1 MSQLELLW
9 QYQQAD
15 VEVDNL
21 EMSIRRSPK
30 RQKLVKLR
38 DSFQDLQKSL
48 KQVEDEVLAMLDR
61 TDALKDAI
69 ALSEEQI
76 KQLQNRI
83 QSETLDGSEQVRNY
97 IEEAQRISNSLNDY
111 EHETR
116 RIRKNAADRDRV
128 QRDIKVRLIAA
139 KEEFIPLREEYDT
152 EYKQAQSQVETLRER
167 AKEKLAGIEAEYLEK
182 YNTIKQHSIP
192 PIAKLQN
199 GQCGGCNMSF
209 PSSVLHSIKN
219 GKLVE
224 CETCGRM
231 IIS

>member
-21 EMSIRRSPK
+21 EMSLRRSPK

-69 ALSEEQI
+69 SLSEDQI

-83 QSETLDGSEQVRNY
+83 QNETLESSEQVRDY
-97 IEEAQRISNSLNDY
+97 IDEAQRITVSLNDY

-116 RIRKNAADRDRV
+116 RIRKSAADRDRL
-128 QRDIKVRLIAA
+128 QRDLKVRLIAA
-139 KEEFIPLREEYDT
+139 REEFIPLREEYDS
-152 EYKQAQSQVETLRER
+152 EYKQAQEQVVKLR
-167 AKEKLAGIEAEYLEK
+167 AKAEEKREGIEAELLEK

-192 PIAKLQN
+192 PIARLQN

-209 PSSVLHSIKN
+209 PSSVLHNIKN

-231 IIS
+231 VIT

>member
-1 MSQLELLW
+1 MNQLELLW

>member
-1 MSQLELLW
+1 MNQLELLW

-15 VEVDNL
+15 IEVDSL

-38 DSFQDLQKSL
+38 DSFQELQKNL

-61 TDALKDAI
+61 MDALKDAI
-69 ALSEEQI
+69 SLSEDQI
-76 KQLQNRI
+76 KQLQSRI
-83 QSETLDGSEQVRNY
+83 QNEPAVDSLQVRNY
-97 IEEAQRISNSLNDY
+97 IEEAQRLTGSLQDF
-111 EHETR
+111 EQETR
-116 RIRKNAADRDRV
+116 RLRKIAADRDRV
-128 QRDIKVRLIAA
+128 QRDLKIRLVTA
-139 KEEFIPLREEYDT
+139 KEEFIPLRDEYDA
-152 EYKQAQSQVETLRER
+152 EYKDAQVQVEKLRER
-167 AKEKLAGIEAEYLEK
+167 AKDKLTGIEPEYIEK
-182 YNTIKQHSIP
+182 YNTIKQHCTP

-209 PSSVLHSIKN
+209 PSSVLCNIKN

-231 IIS
+231 VMI

>member
-1 MSQLELLW
+1 MNQLELLW

-83 QSETLDGSEQVRNY
+83 QSETLEGSEQVRNY

-152 EYKQAQSQVETLRER
+152 EYKQAQSQVETLREK
-167 AKEKLAGIEAEYLEK
+167 AKEKLTGIEAEYLEK

-192 PIAKLQN
+192 PIARLLN

-219 GKLVE
+219 GRLIE

>member
-1 MSQLELLW
+1 MNQLELLW

-15 VEVDNL
+15 IEVDSL

-38 DSFQDLQKSL
+38 DSFQELQKNL

-61 TDALKDAI
+61 MDALKDAI
-69 ALSEEQI
+69 SLSEDQI
-76 KQLQNRI
+76 RQLQSRI
-83 QSETLDGSEQVRNY
+83 QNEPAVDSLQVRNY
-97 IEEAQRISNSLNDY
+97 IEEAQRLTGSLQDF
-111 EHETR
+111 EQETR
-116 RIRKNAADRDRV
+116 RLRKIAADRDRV
-128 QRDIKVRLIAA
+128 QRDLKIRLVTA
-139 KEEFIPLREEYDT
+139 KEEFIPLRDEYDA
-152 EYKQAQSQVETLRER
+152 EYKDAQVQVEKLRER
-167 AKEKLAGIEAEYLEK
+167 AKDKLTGIEPEYIEK
-182 YNTIKQHSIP
+182 YNTIKQHCTP

-209 PSSVLHSIKN
+209 PSSVLSNIKN

-231 IIS
+231 VMI

>member
-1 MSQLELLW
+1 MNQLELLW

-61 TDALKDAI
+61 TEALKDAI
-69 ALSEEQI
+69 SLSEEQI

-83 QSETLDGSEQVRNY
+83 QNENLESSEQVRTY
-97 IEEAQRISNSLNDY
+97 IDEAQRIAGSLSDY

-128 QRDIKVRLIAA
+128 QRDLKVRLIAA

-152 EYKQAQSQVETLRER
+152 EYKQVQEQIVKLRAV
-167 AKEKLAGIEAEYLEK
+167 AKEKLTGIEPEFLEK

-192 PIAKLQN
+192 PIARLQD

-209 PSSVLHSIKN
+209 PSSVLHSIKS
-219 GKLVE
+219 GRLIE

-231 IIS
+231 VIS

>member
-1 MSQLELLW
+1 MNQLELLW

-15 VEVDNL
+15 IEVDSL

-38 DSFQDLQKSL
+38 DSFQELQKNL

-61 TDALKDAI
+61 MDVLKDAI
-69 ALSEEQI
+69 SLSEDQI
-76 KQLQNRI
+76 RQLQSRI
-83 QSETLDGSEQVRNY
+83 QNEPAVDSLQVRNY
-97 IEEAQRISNSLNDY
+97 IEEAQRLTGSLQDF
-111 EHETR
+111 EQETR
-116 RIRKNAADRDRV
+116 RLRKIAADRDRV
-128 QRDIKVRLIAA
+128 QRDLKIRLVTA
-139 KEEFIPLREEYDT
+139 KEEFIPLRDEYDA
-152 EYKQAQSQVETLRER
+152 EYKDAQVQVEKLRER
-167 AKEKLAGIEAEYLEK
+167 AKDKLTGIEPEYIEK
-182 YNTIKQHSIP
+182 YNTIKQHCTP

-209 PSSVLHSIKN
+209 PSSVLSNIKN

-231 IIS
+231 VMI

>member
-1 MSQLELLW
+1 MNQLELLW

-15 VEVDNL
+15 IESDNL
-21 EMSIRRSPK
+21 EALIRRSPK

-38 DSFQDLQKSL
+38 DSFQDLQKNL

-61 TDALKDAI
+61 MDALKDAI
-69 ALSEEQI
+69 SLSEDQI
-76 KQLQNRI
+76 KQLQIRVQNEPAADSR
-83 QSETLDGSEQVRNY
+83 QVRGY
-97 IEEAQRISNSLNDY
+97 IEEAQRLSGSLQDF

-116 RIRKNAADRDRV
+116 RLRKIAADRDRV
-128 QRDIKVRLIAA
+128 QRDLKIRLVAA
-139 KEEFIPLREEYDT
+139 REEFIPLRDEFDA
-152 EYKQAQSQVETLRER
+152 EYKQAQVQVEQMREK
-167 AKEKLAGIEAEYLEK
+167 AKEKLAGIEPEYIER
-182 YNTIKQHSIP
+182 YNTIKQQCTP

-209 PSSVLHSIKN
+209 PSSVLSGIKN

-231 IIS
+231 VIT

>member
-1 MSQLELLW
+1 MNQLELLW

-15 VEVDNL
+15 IEVDSL

-38 DSFQDLQKSL
+38 DSFQELQKNL

-61 TDALKDAI
+61 MDALKDAI
-69 ALSEEQI
+69 SLSEDQI
-76 KQLQNRI
+76 KQLQSRI
-83 QSETLDGSEQVRNY
+83 QNEPAVDSLQVRNY
-97 IEEAQRISNSLNDY
+97 IEEAQRLTGSLQDF
-111 EHETR
+111 EQETR
-116 RIRKNAADRDRV
+116 RLRKIAADRDRV
-128 QRDIKVRLIAA
+128 QRDLKIRLVTA
-139 KEEFIPLREEYDT
+139 KEEFIPLRDEYDA
-152 EYKQAQSQVETLRER
+152 EYKDAQVQVEKLRER
-167 AKEKLAGIEAEYLEK
+167 AKDKLTGIEPEYIEK
-182 YNTIKQHSIP
+182 YNTIKQHCTP

-209 PSSVLHSIKN
+209 PSSVLSNIKN

-231 IIS
+231 VMI